1 MCVVP
6 TLPLK
11 LAERRGGRHSAE
23 AASRPLRVGRAALGR
38 ENTHSRWL
46 DANYALRVSVLVRSL
61 NVLAFGAFG
70 LAPAQTSLLSASSEG
85 LGARQRPSLE
95 RNGTADHLITASAMG
110 QARLNMTLD
119 EARRA
124 LRPASFARA
133 SDGDGAAFVEVTFAK
148 GDSLM
153 LWANE
158 DDPAAPIDWSKRIV
172 TIETFSAA
180 FHTREGVHPGSPVRD
195 VIKSFGPVLEIVEGE
210 IESRQYITFT
220 RQPKAFTFRLDYTG
234 IFTSGVRRTTRFE
247 PDAKLWSIAISS
259 LS

>member
-1 MCVVP
+1 M
-6 TLPLK
+6 
-11 LAERRGGRHSAE
+11 
-23 AASRPLRVGRAALGR
+23 
-38 ENTHSRWL
+38 
-46 DANYALRVSVLVRSL
+46 RVSPLVRSL
-61 NVLAFGAFG
+61 NVLALCAFAI
-70 LAPAQTSLLSASSEG
+70 APAQTSLVSASSEG
-85 LGARQRPSLE
+85 LGAGRRASLE
-95 RNGTADHLITASAMG
+95 HGTADHLITVSAMG
-110 QARLNMTLD
+110 RARLNMTLD

-133 SDGDGAAFVEVTFAK
+133 SDGDGAALVEVTFAK

-153 LWANE
+153 LWASE

-180 FHTREGVHPGSPVRD
+180 FHTREGVHPGSLVRD
-195 VIKSFGPVLEIVEGE
+195 VIESFGPVREIVEGE

-220 RQPKAFTFRLDYTG
+220 RQPRAFTFRLDYTG